1 MASRSALRA
10 TDPVVGKGIL
20 KNAVVKLGT
29 PRPVSTTART
39 KELDRIAEGRDM
51 SVGYI
56 ALMRD
61 KTLAGR
67 SMSRTFRIDEDGDDE
82 SASAS
87 RLRMVR
93 RLRKKENW
101 LMWKYLFHD
110 INRAVAAFFSKLA
123 PAQLVRPRA
132 NHHNYEE
139 ELAKYLQRVEL
150 QKDAP
155 PISCSR

>member
-10 TDPVVGKGIL
+10 TDPVVGRGIL
-20 KNAVVKLGT
+20 KNAVIKLGVA
-29 PRPVSTTART
+29 REDRTTTRT

-61 KTLAGR
+61 QTLAGR
-67 SMSRTFRIDEDGDDE
+67 SMSRTFRSEGEVGSD
-82 SASAS
+82 ASTAS
-87 RLRMVR
+87 RLRQVR

-110 INRAVAAFFSKLA
+110 MNRAVGAFFSKLA
-123 PAQLVRPRA
+123 PAQIFKERSN
-132 NHHNYEE
+132 NHSYEE
-139 ELAKYLQRVEL
+139 ELAKYLQRVEM
-150 QKDAP
+150 QKDVP
-155 PISCSR
+155 SLSCVR